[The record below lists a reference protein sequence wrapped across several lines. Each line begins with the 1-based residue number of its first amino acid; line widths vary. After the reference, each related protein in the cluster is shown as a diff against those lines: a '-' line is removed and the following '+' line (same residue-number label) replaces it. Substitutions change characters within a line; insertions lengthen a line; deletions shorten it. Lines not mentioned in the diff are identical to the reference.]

1 MKINHTINEGFNNL
15 DIKSEI
21 KEVCFVSMMFKKLKN
36 RIYKHI
42 YVFYKH
48 IGTYDTNGSR

>member
-15 DIKSEI
+15 DIKLEI
-21 KEVCFVSMMFKKLKN
+21 KEVCFVSIMFKKLKN
-36 RIYKHI
+36 RIYKYI

>member
-1 MKINHTINEGFNNL
+1 MKMNHTINEGFNNL

-21 KEVCFVSMMFKKLKN
+21 KEVSLISIMLKELKN
-36 RIYKHI
+36 RINI
-42 YVFYKH
+42 F